1 MPDFTKINSS
11 VAGLQALAPPKQ
23 LTKFAEFSLSSD
35 TRKSLKPAQD
45 EQYPVTVA
53 FKATPVKA
61 RLNENVEVTVKSS
74 KQLTIPKDVL
84 LSSN

>member
-1 MPDFTKINSS
+1 M
-11 VAGLQALAPPKQ
+11 
-23 LTKFAEFSLSSD
+23 
-35 TRKSLKPAQD
+35 
-45 EQYPVTVA
+45 TVA

-84 LSSN
+84 LSSNQRSEQRQLFDQMLKEKEQ

>member
-1 MPDFTKINSS
+1 
-11 VAGLQALAPPKQ
+11 
-23 LTKFAEFSLSSD
+23 
-35 TRKSLKPAQD
+35 
-45 EQYPVTVA
+45 VTVA

-84 LSSN
+84 LSSNQRSEQRQLFDQMLKEKEQ

>member
-1 MPDFTKINSS
+1 M
-11 VAGLQALAPPKQ
+11 
-23 LTKFAEFSLSSD
+23 
-35 TRKSLKPAQD
+35 
-45 EQYPVTVA
+45 TVA

-84 LSSN
+84 LSSNQRSEQRQLFDQMLKVKEQ